1 MCLYQVK
8 VSTVIYTMCVRV
20 CVCTSESLKLSLH
33 RISSL
38 VRERRAHGRALSL
51 SLQKLISSTGFP
63 PAVN

>member
-1 MCLYQVK
+1 MSISGEGLHGD
-8 VSTVIYTMCVRV
+8 IYNVCACV